1 MQNPSLLIKKWNLY
15 SRKYGGN
22 DDVIKRLSLKCSAG
36 ASIETTR
43 DIVKKYGRVK
53 KSYKK
58 ANVQG
63 KKFTRF
69 WEKYTE

>member
-58 ANVQG
+58 ASVQG
-63 KKFTRF
+63 KEIHKLLGK
-69 WEKYTE
+69 EH